1 VDLIN
6 SFMCNCTDTGYEGDL
21 CGNNIDDCQ
30 ADPCT
35 NGAECHDGI
44 KDYNCSCFEGYAG
57 M

>member
-30 ADPCT
+30 AAPCT
-35 NGAECHDGI
+35 NGAECYDGI

-57 M
+57 V